1 MLMWIVPW
9 MRAVLW
15 TESFSLRVGPAEAD
29 EVRHLLAVHV
39 DDADRLAAVEGKG
52 RAAPGLEHLVAKDR
66 TGRAGRRHV
75 ASLRAESHGEPLRA
89 QGSPTRPGPAMQ
101 RNARLRRVRAGN
113 AGTGV
118 E

>member
-15 TESFSLRVGPAEAD
+15 TESFSLVSGQAEAD

-66 TGRAGRRHV
+66 AGRVDHA
-75 ASLRAESHGEPLRA
+75 ASLYAFLSRTVS
-89 QGSPTRPGPAMQ
+89 RPA
-101 RNARLRRVRAGN
+101 
-113 AGTGV
+113 
-118 E
+118 